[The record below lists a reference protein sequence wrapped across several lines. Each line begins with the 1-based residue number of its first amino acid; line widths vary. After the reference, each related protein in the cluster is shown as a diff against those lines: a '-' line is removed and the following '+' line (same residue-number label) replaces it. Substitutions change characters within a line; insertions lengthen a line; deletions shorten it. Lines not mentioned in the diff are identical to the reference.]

1 MQPVPTKT
9 ESELVNQVARL
20 TQSKRTDVIKNAL
33 AVYNWSV
40 CHAMTGAR
48 LIARIRQEKRLS
60 LRLPNSSPLKPKAIA
75 SAPRNSAYLP
85 RSSRTPRVPMPPA
98 VFRHLLDRIQN
109 RKIPLSRLELLA
121 LWHDTEPDVPEGE
134 SYKRFSGMVLCGED
148 DLIKAFLLPGQLARS
163 KRVN

>member
-109 RKIPLSRLELLA
+109 RKFPSLGLNCWPCGMTRNRMSR
-121 LWHDTEPDVPEGE
+121 
-134 SYKRFSGMVLCGED
+134 
-148 DLIKAFLLPGQLARS
+148 KASRTNDFREWSSVA
-163 KRVN
+163 KTT